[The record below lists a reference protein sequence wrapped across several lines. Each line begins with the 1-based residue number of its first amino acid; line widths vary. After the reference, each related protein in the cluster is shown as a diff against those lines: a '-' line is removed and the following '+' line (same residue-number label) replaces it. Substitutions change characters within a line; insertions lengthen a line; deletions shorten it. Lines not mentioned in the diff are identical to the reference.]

1 MPDFENTPVETVAP
15 DTTNASADDAQ
26 EAVEE
31 VVISADPSV
40 APATGKAQ
48 PVEGAETPANP
59 PADGAQRSQKDIDAA
74 FGKRFAQERRK
85 FEQTDEYRLG
95 SMLLN
100 ERAKRDGITKA
111 EAFARIQQERVE
123 ATAEEY
129 AKNPKAFY
137 KDYLNAQQ
145 SPAPAQPSGEETPQD
160 QAKRIGETLA
170 GMYQRGE
177 LPKGFD
183 IKSLDQDT
191 YNNIVEYGAPAAM
204 RIWAAEHGPERE
216 LARRQSGP
224 APMRP
229 TSGASQKSAP
239 TDFSKL
245 STEEW
250 RKKRAEIKRAVL
262 DGKRVHLS

>member
-15 DTTNASADDAQ
+15 DTMNAPAADAQ

-31 VVISADPSV
+31 VVISAEPSQ
-40 APATGKAQ
+40 APATGSTKK
-48 PVEGAETPANP
+48 VEGADAPANP

-95 SMLLN
+95 SMILD

-111 EAFARIQQERVE
+111 EAFARIQQERVD

-137 KDYLNAQQ
+137 RDYLNAQQ
-145 SPAPAQPSGEETPQD
+145 RPAPAQESEAETPQA

-170 GMYQRGE
+170 GMHQRGE
-177 LPKGFD
+177 LPDGFD
-183 IKSLDQDT
+183 IKALDRDT
-191 YNNIVEYGAPAAM
+191 YANIVEYGAPAAM
-204 RIWAAEHGPERE
+204 RIWAAEHGPARE

-229 TSGASQKSAP
+229 TSGASQQSAP
-239 TDFSKL
+239 TDYSKI

-250 RKKRAEIKRAVL
+250 RKKQAEIKRAVL
-262 DGKRVHLS
+262 DGKRVRLS